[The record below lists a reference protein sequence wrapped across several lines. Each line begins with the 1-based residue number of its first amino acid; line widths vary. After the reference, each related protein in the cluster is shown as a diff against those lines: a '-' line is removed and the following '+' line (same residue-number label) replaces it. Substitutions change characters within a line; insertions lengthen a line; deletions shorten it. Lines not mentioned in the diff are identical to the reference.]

1 MAPRSHKWR
10 AISSRLKV
18 VHLTQE
24 SSCCQMSSPN
34 SKGSLPDWGVREQK
48 KPKERETKRRSVT
61 PLNHFI
67 CNRQVGRGMKTKTK
81 QVLIK
86 MKSIVDVNLLFG
98 IQDLFPTR
106 VVAIAIFVKFTPWI
120 TVANGQKL
128 NGTGVDF
135 AGSERV
141 DMASV
146 ATITEWI

>member
-1 MAPRSHKWR
+1 
-10 AISSRLKV
+10 
-18 VHLTQE
+18 
-24 SSCCQMSSPN
+24 
-34 SKGSLPDWGVREQK
+34 
-48 KPKERETKRRSVT
+48 
-61 PLNHFI
+61 
-67 CNRQVGRGMKTKTK
+67 MKTKTK